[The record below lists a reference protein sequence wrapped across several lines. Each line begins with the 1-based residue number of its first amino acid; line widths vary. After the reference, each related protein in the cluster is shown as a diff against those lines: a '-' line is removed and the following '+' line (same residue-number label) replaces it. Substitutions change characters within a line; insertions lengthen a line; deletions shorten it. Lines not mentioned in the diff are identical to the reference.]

1 MAGSERQRGV
11 SLLEARGLTL
21 ASRSGEVLVD
31 GVDLT
36 VRSGE
41 ILALVGESGSG
52 KSLTALALLG
62 LLPEGIVRL
71 EGQVL
76 LDGVEV
82 TGLSGRHAALRGRCI
97 ASIFQDPQA
106 SLDPRWTVGR
116 YVGAQFRRHGTAA
129 GRAVAQAS
137 AEMLA
142 RVGLADSR
150 RILRAYPH
158 ELSGGMAQRVMI
170 AGALAADPRFL
181 VADEPTTALDV
192 TTQSQILDLLEELQA
207 ESGLGI
213 LLITHDLG
221 IVAEMARR
229 VVVLYG
235 GKVMETG
242 AADAVLAAPRHPYT
256 RALLASM
263 PDIEALQPP
272 RPIPGTPGDRLPAAS
287 GCPFQPRCGEAIGD
301 CAVRPPVLASHDG
314 RSWACH
320 RTELPPTQ
328 PELRRPH
335 QQPIRERALVS
346 LP

>member
-1 MAGSERQRGV
+1 MAGSDQLREV
-11 SLLEARGLTL
+11 ALLEARGLTL

-31 GVDLT
+31 AVDLT

-62 LLPEGIVRL
+62 LLPEGIVRQG
-71 EGQVL
+71 GQVL
-76 LDGVEV
+76 LDGVDV
-82 TGLSGRHAALRGRCI
+82 TGLDGRHSALRGRCI

-106 SLDPRWTVGR
+106 SLDPRWTVGH
-116 YVGAQFRRHGTAA
+116 YLGAQFRRHGTLA
-129 GRAVAQAS
+129 GRSIEQAS
-137 AEMLA
+137 AQMLG

-150 RILRAYPH
+150 RILRSYPH

-170 AGALAADPRFL
+170 AGALAANPRFL
-181 VADEPTTALDV
+181 IADEPTTALDV
-192 TTQSQILDLLEELQA
+192 TTQSQILDLLEELQT

-242 AADAVLAAPRHPYT
+242 AAEAVLTVPRHPYT

-263 PDIEALQPP
+263 PDIDALQPP
-272 RPIPGTPGDRLPAAS
+272 KPIPGTPGDRLPAAS

-301 CAVRPPVLASHDG
+301 CAIRPPALASHSG
-314 RSWACH
+314 RGWACH
-320 RTELPPTQ
+320 RPQSASMQ
-328 PELRRPH
+328 PEPRPSH
-335 QQPIRERALVS
+335 EQPIREQILVS

>member
-1 MAGSERQRGV
+1 MAGPDHQRGV
-11 SLLEARGLTL
+11 SLLEAKGLTL

-62 LLPEGIVRL
+62 LLPEGIARL
-71 EGQVL
+71 AGQVL
-76 LDGVEV
+76 LDGVDV
-82 TGLSGRHAALRGRCI
+82 TGLAGRHAVLRGRCI

-116 YVGAQFRRHGTAA
+116 YLGAQFRRHGTLA
-129 GRAVAQAS
+129 GRTARQAS

-142 RVGLADSR
+142 RVGLADSG

-170 AGALAADPRFL
+170 AGALAGNPRFL

-192 TTQSQILDLLEELQA
+192 TTQAQILDLLDALQA

-221 IVAEMARR
+221 IVAEMAQN

-235 GKVMETG
+235 GKVMESG
-242 AADAVLAAPRHPYT
+242 AAEAVLTMPRHPYT
-256 RALLASM
+256 QALLASM
-263 PDIEALQPP
+263 PDIEAPHPP
-272 RPIPGTPGDRLPAAS
+272 EPIPGTPGDRLPTAS
-287 GCPFQPRCGEAIGD
+287 GCPFQPRCREAVGD
-301 CAVRPPVLASHDG
+301 CAARPPALVSHDG

-320 RTELPPTQ
+320 RADTAPVQ
-328 PELRRPH
+328 PVPRHSQASRIE
-335 QQPIRERALVS
+335 ERILASAL
-346 LP
+346 